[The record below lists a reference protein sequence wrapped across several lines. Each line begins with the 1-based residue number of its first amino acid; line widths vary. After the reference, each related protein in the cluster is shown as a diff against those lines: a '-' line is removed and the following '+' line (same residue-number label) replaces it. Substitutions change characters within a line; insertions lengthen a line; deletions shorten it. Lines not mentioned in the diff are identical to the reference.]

1 MSPPRQQRW
10 HSLTAVLQSLIFVA
24 AGIALLS
31 YAADAFVDGAA
42 RLAVRFDI
50 SPVIVGAVIVGFGT
64 SAPEML
70 VSGLAAGRG
79 DLDLG
84 VGNVIGS
91 NVANIT
97 LVLGVAALVTRIG
110 VGRPTLRRELP
121 LSVASVLLFAILI
134 QGGLNRIE
142 GTVLLVGMIAALV
155 FLGQA
160 SDREQGELD
169 DELDNEYGDPA
180 DVQVGTEWLRTLGGL
195 FGTVL
200 GAWLLVEGALDLA
213 ERWGLTGGFIG
224 LTMVAIGTSLPELV
238 TAVAAARMGHTE
250 MLVGNLLGSNI
261 FNSLAV
267 GAIISLV
274 GPGPIVDGNLTG
286 LATVIMIGA
295 VLLAGVFMI
304 TKAVV
309 VRWEAAALLLAYF
322 ISMPFTIS
330 DATECEAGVDTDCV
344 EVGALGFSE
353 PG

>member
-1 MSPPRQQRW
+1 
-10 HSLTAVLQSLIFVA
+10 VLQSLIFVA

-97 LVLGVAALVTRIG
+97 LVLGVAALVTTIG
-110 VGRPTLRRELP
+110 ISRSTLRRELP
-121 LSVASVLLFAILI
+121 LSVGSVLLFALLV

-142 GTVLLVGMIAALV
+142 GSILLIAMIAALV
-155 FLGQA
+155 FLRQA
-160 SDREQGELD
+160 SDREQGGLD
-169 DELDNEYGDPA
+169 DELDTEYGDPA
-180 DVQVGTEWLRTLGGL
+180 DIQVGTEWLRTLAGL

-213 ERWGLTGGFIG
+213 ERWGLTGGFMG

-250 MLVGNLLGSNI
+250 MIVGNLLGSNI

-267 GAIISLV
+267 GAIIALV
-274 GPGPIVDGNLTG
+274 GPGPVVDTNMTG
-286 LATVIMIGA
+286 VATAIMIGA
-295 VLLAGVFMI
+295 VLLAGLFMV
-304 TKAVV
+304 TKAAV
-309 VRWEAAALLLAYF
+309 VRWEAVVLLGAYL

-330 DATECEAGVDTDCV
+330 DAADCETDAAVECV
-344 EVGALGFSE
+344 EADALGVPQ

>member
-1 MSPPRQQRW
+1 
-10 HSLTAVLQSLIFVA
+10 VLQSLIFVA

-91 NVANIT
+91 NVANVT
-97 LVLGVAALVTRIG
+97 LVLGVAALVTTIG
-110 VGRPTLRRELP
+110 ISRLTLRRELP
-121 LSVASVLLFAILI
+121 LSIGSVALFAVLV

-142 GTVLLVGMIAALV
+142 GTVLLIAMIGALV
-155 FLGQA
+155 FLRHA
-160 SDREQGELD
+160 SAGDQDGLD
-169 DELDNEYGDPA
+169 DELDDEYGDPSEI
-180 DVQVGTEWLRTLGGL
+180 QVGTEWLRTLAGL

-213 ERWGLTGGFIG
+213 ARWGLTGGFIG

-250 MLVGNLLGSNI
+250 MIVGNLLGSNI

-274 GPGPIVDGNLTG
+274 GPGPVLDSNLTG
-286 LATVIMIGA
+286 VATGIMVGA
-295 VLLAGVFMI
+295 VVLAGLFMI
-304 TKAVV
+304 TKASV
-309 VRWEAAALLLAYF
+309 VRWEAAVLLLAYLV
-322 ISMPFTIS
+322 SMPFTIS
-330 DATECEAGVDTDCV
+330 DSTDCETSEAADCV
-344 EVGALGFSE
+344 DASALVVAE
-353 PG
+353 PS

>member
-1 MSPPRQQRW
+1 
-10 HSLTAVLQSLIFVA
+10 VLQSLIFVA
-24 AGIALLS
+24 AGVALLS

-97 LVLGVAALVTRIG
+97 LVLGVAALVTTIG
-110 VGRPTLRRELP
+110 IGRLTLRRELP
-121 LSVASVLLFAILI
+121 LSVGSVALFAILV

-142 GTVLLVGMIAALV
+142 GFILLAVMIAALL
-155 FLGQA
+155 FLARA
-160 SDREQGELD
+160 SDTEQDELD
-169 DELDNEYGDPA
+169 DELDSEYGDPSE
-180 DVQVGTEWLRTLGGL
+180 VQVGTEWLRTLTGL

-267 GAIISLV
+267 GAIIALV
-274 GPGPIVDGNLTG
+274 GPGPVLDGNLTG
-286 LATVIMIGA
+286 LATIIMIGA
-295 VLLAGVFMI
+295 VVLSGLFML
-304 TKAVV
+304 TKAAV
-309 VRWEAAALLLAYF
+309 VRWEAAVLLAAYL

-330 DATECEAGVDTDCV
+330 DPNECEPDAAVECV
-344 EVGALGFSE
+344 EADADALGVVE
-353 PG
+353 PS